1 MKCRFY
7 FITLLSTVC
16 CFLSV
21 HTGLAAVDTQEWRDR
36 VTQVAEESTLS
47 DSLKVIR
54 ISDLCY
60 NYFYYYRVFDKS
72 NLDEYF
78 QLVEPLAQVSSSDD
92 LFSYIYGTALIMVR
106 DDSVKQEINR
116 KCILHTEKCH
126 NPLIAARSWQHLGRK
141 HIQESAALDYFFRG
155 LKVLEGTD
163 ENAAI
168 SGLYQ
173 YIAMY
178 YSLQGDKDNETKY
191 ARQAL
196 DAALLSDDARAIMN
210 AWQSIAES
218 HFFREDYPAAIE
230 AYNKARKMYTER
242 LEPDEKDP
250 DLRYI
255 DGLNYMVIGVN
266 LGSMHYH
273 DGQLET
279 AADIMNEALSTAR
292 RLNQVETEAYSLK
305 ELGRI
310 YLDMKQ
316 YRKAEEHF
324 LETERLLSTEYVNTA
339 ESKYIAYEVE
349 LALANLY
356 DITGQ
361 YRKSAEYYKSG
372 IEKYRDLHD
381 EEQMEQNQQQAALY
395 ETQKQEEEI
404 ERRETI
410 VAYHERQKW
419 LYAGI
424 LIVIITALFFVAKI
438 YNARIKHARRK
449 EKNLRA
455 KARMLEKEKRKT
467 ELDSELKQKEADSL
481 REKLTLGNS
490 LREQHNKTLEDINT
504 FLTGHPEL
512 NEYRHQLKSIMLQ
525 QTRIDNNVDEF
536 KSGMNGVPLDFYIKL
551 QKIADNKLSSLDL
564 KYCRLLYLDTPT
576 RDMAELLSVEPK
588 TVRMQK
594 YRLKQKLSLDKDDDL
609 LAFIQQIT
617 EDKNGTA

>member
-1 MKCRFY
+1 MKCRLNLTTLLA
-7 FITLLSTVC
+7 ITL

-21 HTGLAAVDTQEWRDR
+21 HTGLAAFDTQEWRDR
-36 VTQVAEESTLS
+36 VTQVAGDNTLS

-60 NYFYYYRVFDKS
+60 NYFYYYRVFDER

-78 QLVEPLAQVSSSDD
+78 SLVKPLAEGSASDD
-92 LFSYIYGTALIMVR
+92 LLSYIYGTALIMVKG
-106 DDSVKQEINR
+106 DSARHEINR
-116 KCILHTEKCH
+116 KCILHTEKSR
-126 NPLIAARSWQHLGRK
+126 NPVIAARSWQHLGRK
-141 HIQESAALDYFFRG
+141 HIHASEALDYFFKG
-155 LKVLEGTD
+155 LKVLEGTN
-163 ENAAI
+163 ENAAR
-168 SGLYQ
+168 SRLY
-173 YIAMY
+173 YFIGMY
-178 YSLQGDKDNETKY
+178 YSLLGDKDNETKY

-196 DAALLSDDARAIMN
+196 DAALLSDDARVIMS
-210 AWQSIAES
+210 AWESIAEA
-218 HFFREDYPAAIE
+218 HYFREEYPEAIE
-230 AYNKARKMYTER
+230 AYNEARRMYTER

-250 DLRYI
+250 DLRYM
-255 DGLNYMVIGVN
+255 DAVNYMIIGVN

-273 DGQLET
+273 DGQFET
-279 AADIMNEALSTAR
+279 AARMMNEARDAAKRVNL
-292 RLNQVETEAYSLK
+292 LETEAYSLK

-324 LETERLLSTEYVNTA
+324 LEAQRLLSTEYVNTT
-339 ESKYIAYEVE
+339 ESKYITYEVE
-349 LALANLY
+349 LGLAHLY

-372 IEKYRDLHD
+372 IEKYRALHD
-381 EEQMEQNQQQAALY
+381 EEQMAENQQQAALY
-395 ETQKQEEEI
+395 EAKKQEEEI

-419 LYAGI
+419 LYASI
-424 LIVIITALFFVAKI
+424 LIVILAALFFMARI
-438 YNARIKHARRK
+438 YNARIKLARRK

-455 KARMLEKEKRKT
+455 KARMIEKEKKKT
-467 ELDSELKQKEADSL
+467 ELDSELKQKEADAL

-490 LREQHNKTLEDINT
+490 LREQHNKTLENLNT
-504 FLTGHPEL
+504 FFAGHPEL

-536 KSGMNGVPLDFYIKL
+536 KSGMNGVPLDFYIRL

-609 LAFIQQIT
+609 LTFISQIM